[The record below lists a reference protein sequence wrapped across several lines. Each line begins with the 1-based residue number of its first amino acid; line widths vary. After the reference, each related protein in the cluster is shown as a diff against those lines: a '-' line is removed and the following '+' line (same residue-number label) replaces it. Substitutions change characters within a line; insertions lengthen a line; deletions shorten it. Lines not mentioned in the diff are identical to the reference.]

1 MDVFMEA
8 LGNKQYWANRETNSR
23 TTEKAEKPGK
33 AGSGKLKWGVG
44 GEETDSSLGKGSICT
59 RE

>member
-1 MDVFMEA
+1 MDGFTEA
-8 LGNKQYWANRETNSR
+8 LGNEQYWSARETNSR

-33 AGSGKLKWGVG
+33 AGSGELKWEG
-44 GEETDSSLGKGSICT
+44 ETDSNLGKGSICT